1 VLQDQ
6 GSKGKSPTH
15 DLSPRSPPI
24 ESEVNPLQELTHILY
39 EYFNNPTQIP

>member
-15 DLSPRSPPI
+15 DLSPRSPPT
-24 ESEVNPLQELTHILY
+24 ES
-39 EYFNNPTQIP
+39 

>member
-15 DLSPRSPPI
+15 DLSPRSTPA
-24 ESEVNPLQELTHILY
+24 ESEVNPTWRVDSCIARV
-39 EYFNNPTQIP
+39 I